1 VTQPPETGPAPAGAE
16 ESSPVTPP
24 AAASDAEAPEAAAP
38 EAPVATPDA
47 APQAAPDAAPQVA
60 PEVAAATVA
69 APPATAAPTP
79 AVFGN
84 ASGRSRRGEARTY
97 DFRRPTKLSREHV
110 RVLQIAQEAFAR
122 QATTILTTF
131 LRAGARL
138 ELVGIEQFSYDDYL
152 ATLPNPVFITT
163 FTLEPLAGKGL
174 LAYPLDM
181 AMAIVDHMLGG
192 SGRAEQPNRPMTA
205 MESAITNHLLSRL
218 LDEFAASFATI
229 TEIQPALNGFEYNP
243 QLAQAASGS
252 DTVMVATFG
261 MSVGSREGEATLV
274 LPFSSFATA
283 LNNAASPQLSE
294 TALAKRKRAA
304 EALTARLNLV
314 PVDVSVRFAPLTVS
328 SADLLSLAVGDVL
341 LLRHPPDSPLE
352 VTTNDVTFAYAIAS
366 NHRRRLAAAIV
377 PTPYAAAKD
386 SA

>member
-1 VTQPPETGPAPAGAE
+1 VTSPETGPAPREAD
-16 ESSPVTPP
+16 SQS
-24 AAASDAEAPEAAAP
+24 SDASPLAA
-38 EAPVATPDA
+38 
-47 APQAAPDAAPQVA
+47 
-60 PEVAAATVA
+60 A
-69 APPATAAPTP
+69 APPAATPGTAPAAPAGPSP
-79 AVFGN
+79 APNPSAGTG
-84 ASGRSRRGEARTY
+84 SGTRSRRGEPRTY

-138 ELVGIEQFSYDDYL
+138 ELVGIEQFAYDDYL
-152 ATLPNPVFITT
+152 VTLPNPVFIST

-174 LAYPLDM
+174 LAYPLDI

-192 SGRAEQPNRPMTA
+192 SGNAEQPNRPMTA
-205 MESAITNHLLSRL
+205 METSITNHLLSRL
-218 LDEFAASFATI
+218 LDEFAGSFATI

-252 DTVMVATFG
+252 DTVMVATFS
-261 MSVGSREGEATLV
+261 MAVGTREGEATLV
-274 LPFSSFATA
+274 LPFSSFAQA

-294 TALAKRKRAA
+294 TAIAKRKRAE

-341 LLRHPPDSPLE
+341 LLRHPPDAPLE

-377 PTPYAAAKD
+377 PTPHAAAAKD
-386 SA
+386 IA

>member
-1 VTQPPETGPAPAGAE
+1 MTQPPDPAPAPAGSE
-16 ESSPVTPP
+16 ESPVPP
-24 AAASDAEAPEAAAP
+24 GGSAADP
-38 EAPVATPDA
+38 
-47 APQAAPDAAPQVA
+47 AAPDAAA
-60 PEVAAATVA
+60 GAT
-69 APPATAAPTP
+69 APPP
-79 AVFGN
+79 ASSN
-84 ASGRSRRGEARTY
+84 GRRGRRGEARTY

-138 ELVGIEQFSYDDYL
+138 ELVGIEQYAYDDYL
-152 ATLPNPVFITT
+152 ATLPNPVFIST

-192 SGRAEQPNRPMTA
+192 SGKAQQPNRPMTA

-229 TEIQPALNGFEYNP
+229 TEIQPALSGYEYNP

-261 MSVGSREGEATLV
+261 MSVGARDGEATLV
-274 LPFSSFATA
+274 LPFSSFASA

-294 TALAKRKRAA
+294 TALAKRRRAA
-304 EALTARLNLV
+304 EALTERLNLV

-386 SA
+386 TA

>member
-1 VTQPPETGPAPAGAE
+1 VTQPDTGPAPGAPDPQ
-16 ESSPVTPP
+16 SQAASPVPPP
-24 AAASDAEAPEAAAP
+24 AAAPAAP
-38 EAPVATPDA
+38 AHVPA
-47 APQAAPDAAPQVA
+47 A
-60 PEVAAATVA
+60 
-69 APPATAAPTP
+69 
-79 AVFGN
+79 
-84 ASGRSRRGEARTY
+84 RSRRGEPRTY

-152 ATLPNPVFITT
+152 VTLPNPVFIST

-174 LAYPLDM
+174 LAYPLEI
-181 AMAIVDHMLGG
+181 AMATVDHMLGG
-192 SGRAEQPNRPMTA
+192 SGTAQQPIRPMTA
-205 MESAITNHLLSRL
+205 METSITNHLLSRL
-218 LDEFAASFATI
+218 LDEFAASFGTI

-252 DTVMVATFG
+252 DTVMVATFS
-261 MSVGSREGEATLV
+261 MAVGSREGEATLV
-274 LPFSSFATA
+274 LPFSSFAQA

-314 PVDVSVRFAPLTVS
+314 PVDVSVRFAPLSVS

-341 LLRHPPDSPLE
+341 LLRHPPDAPLE

-377 PTPYAAAKD
+377 PTPHAAAAKD
-386 SA
+386 TA

>member
-1 VTQPPETGPAPAGAE
+1 VTQPPETGPAAAGAE

-24 AAASDAEAPEAAAP
+24 ATASDAGVPQTAAPEAPAAGPDAAPEAAAG
-38 EAPVATPDA
+38 VATPPTA
-47 APQAAPDAAPQVA
+47 
-60 PEVAAATVA
+60 AAATPA
-69 APPATAAPTP
+69 A
-79 AVFGN
+79 F
-84 ASGRSRRGEARTY
+84 ASTGGRSRRGEPRTY

-110 RVLQIAQEAFAR
+110 RVLQIAQESFAR

-138 ELVGIEQFSYDDYL
+138 ELVGIEQYSYDDYL

-218 LDEFAASFATI
+218 LDEFSTSFATI

-261 MSVGSREGEATLV
+261 MAVGAREGEATLV
-274 LPFSSFATA
+274 LPFSSFAAA

-294 TALAKRKRAA
+294 TALAKRRRAA
-304 EALTARLNLV
+304 EALTERLSLV

-341 LLRHPPDSPLE
+341 LLRHPPDAPLE

-386 SA
+386 TA

>member
-1 VTQPPETGPAPAGAE
+1 MTQPPETGPAPEAPEPQPAAESPTEAPAESAGAE
-16 ESSPVTPP
+16 PAPPP
-24 AAASDAEAPEAAAP
+24 AAPAPAP
-38 EAPVATPDA
+38 GAQAPVA
-47 APQAAPDAAPQVA
+47 APAS
-60 PEVAAATVA
+60 
-69 APPATAAPTP
+69 ATA
-79 AVFGN
+79 GQ
-84 ASGRSRRGEARTY
+84 GRSRRGEPRTY
-97 DFRRPTKLSREHV
+97 DFRRPTKLSRDHV
-110 RVLQIAQEAFAR
+110 RVLQVAQEAFAR

-152 ATLPNPVFITT
+152 VTLPNPVFLTT

-192 SGRAEQPNRPMTA
+192 SGNAEQPNRPMTA
-205 MESAITNHLLSRL
+205 MESAITTHLLGRL
-218 LDEFAASFATI
+218 LDEFAQSFATI
-229 TEIQPALNGFEYNP
+229 TELQPALNGFEYNP
-243 QLAQAASGS
+243 QLAQAAAGS
-252 DTVMVATFG
+252 DTVMVATFS
-261 MSVGSREGEATLV
+261 MAVGSREGEATLV
-274 LPFSSFATA
+274 LPFSSFASA

-341 LLRHPPDSPLE
+341 LLRHPPDAPLE

-366 NHRRRLAAAIV
+366 NHRRRLAASIV
-377 PTPYAAAKD
+377 PTQYAAAKD
-386 SA
+386 TA

>member
-1 VTQPPETGPAPAGAE
+1 MSALVTQPEPGPAPETAAPETPAE
-16 ESSPVTPP
+16 SPVPP
-24 AAASDAEAPEAAAP
+24 AAESP
-38 EAPVATPDA
+38 
-47 APQAAPDAAPQVA
+47 APDAVRATSAAGAPRVSTSVPVA
-60 PEVAAATVA
+60 PTSG
-69 APPATAAPTP
+69 TGS
-79 AVFGN
+79 GN
-84 ASGRSRRGEARTY
+84 RGRRGETRTY
-97 DFRRPTKLSREHV
+97 DFRRPTKLSRDHV
-110 RVLQIAQEAFAR
+110 RVLQVAQEAFAR

-152 ATLPNPVFITT
+152 ATLPNPVFIST

-174 LAYPLDM
+174 LAYPLDI

-205 MESAITNHLLSRL
+205 METAITNHLLSRL
-218 LDEFAASFATI
+218 LDEFATSFAPI

-252 DTVMVATFG
+252 DTVMVATFSMG
-261 MSVGSREGEATLV
+261 VGTREGEATLV
-274 LPFSSFATA
+274 LPFSSFAQA

-294 TALAKRKRAA
+294 TALAKRRRAA

-341 LLRHPPDSPLE
+341 LLRHPPDAPLE

-386 SA
+386 TA

>member
-1 VTQPPETGPAPAGAE
+1 MERDRTRDRTGPRGAGPPVPGGVTGSLPRPSARRRPPAPGA
-16 ESSPVTPP
+16 PP
-24 AAASDAEAPEAAAP
+24 AAAPAARR
-38 EAPVATPDA
+38 V
-47 APQAAPDAAPQVA
+47 
-60 PEVAAATVA
+60 
-69 APPATAAPTP
+69 PATDRRPSAT
-79 AVFGN
+79 
-84 ASGRSRRGEARTY
+84 GRSRRGEPRTY

-138 ELVGIEQFSYDDYL
+138 ELVGIEQFSYDDYVV
-152 ATLPNPVFITT
+152 TLPNPVFIST
-163 FTLEPLAGKGL
+163 FSLEPMAGKGM
-174 LAYPLDM
+174 LAYPLDI

-192 SGRAEQPNRPMTA
+192 SGTADQPSRPMTA
-205 MESAITNHLLSRL
+205 METTITNHLLDRL
-218 LDEFAASFATI
+218 LDEFAALVRARSPRSSRRCSATS
-229 TEIQPALNGFEYNP
+229 TTRSWPRP
-243 QLAQAASGS
+243 PPGS
-252 DTVMVATFG
+252 DTVMVATFT
-261 MSVGSREGEATLV
+261 MAVGSREGEATLV
-274 LPFSSFATA
+274 LPFSSFAQA

-294 TALAKRKRAA
+294 SALAKRKRAA

-341 LLRHPPDSPLE
+341 LLRHPPDAPLE

-377 PTPYAAAKD
+377 PTPHAAVKD
-386 SA
+386 TA

>member
-1 VTQPPETGPAPAGAE
+1 VTSPETGPAPREADSQ
-16 ESSPVTPP
+16 SSDASPLAAAAPP
-24 AAASDAEAPEAAAP
+24 AAAPGTAPAAP
-38 EAPVATPDA
+38 AGPGPAPNPSAGTGS
-47 APQAAPDAAPQVA
+47 
-60 PEVAAATVA
+60 
-69 APPATAAPTP
+69 
-79 AVFGN
+79 GN
-84 ASGRSRRGEARTY
+84 RSRRGEPRTY

-138 ELVGIEQFSYDDYL
+138 ELVGIEQFAYDDYL
-152 ATLPNPVFITT
+152 VTLPNPVFIST

-174 LAYPLDM
+174 LAYPLDI

-192 SGRAEQPNRPMTA
+192 SGNAEQPNRPMTA
-205 MESAITNHLLSRL
+205 METSITNHLLSRL
-218 LDEFAASFATI
+218 LDEFAGSFATI

-252 DTVMVATFG
+252 DTVMVATFS
-261 MSVGSREGEATLV
+261 MAVGSREGEATLV
-274 LPFSSFATA
+274 LPFSSFAQA

-294 TALAKRKRAA
+294 TAIAKRKRAE

-314 PVDVSVRFAPLTVS
+314 PVDVSVRFAPLSVS

-341 LLRHPPDSPLE
+341 LLRHPPDAPLE

-377 PTPYAAAKD
+377 PTPHVAAAKD
-386 SA
+386 IA

>member
-1 VTQPPETGPAPAGAE
+1 MRWNVTQPETGPAPDGADPQIPAPSPA
-16 ESSPVTPP
+16 ESPAAP
-24 AAASDAEAPEAAAP
+24 AAAPAVPAA
-38 EAPVATPDA
+38 VGGS
-47 APQAAPDAAPQVA
+47 
-60 PEVAAATVA
+60 
-69 APPATAAPTP
+69 ATA
-79 AVFGN
+79 GK
-84 ASGRSRRGEARTY
+84 RSRRGETRTY

-122 QATTILTTF
+122 QATTTLTTF

-138 ELVGIEQFSYDDYL
+138 ELLGIEQFSYDDYVD
-152 ATLPNPVFITT
+152 TLPNPFFLST
-163 FTLEPLAGKGL
+163 FSLEPLAGKGL
-174 LAYPLDM
+174 LAYPLHI

-192 SGRAEQPNRPMTA
+192 SGMAEQPNRPMTA
-205 MESAITNHLLSRL
+205 METTISDHLITRL
-218 LDEFAASFATI
+218 FDEFATAFAPI
-229 TEIQPALNGFEYNP
+229 TEIQPALLGHEYNP

-252 DTVMVATFG
+252 DTVMVATFS
-261 MSVGSREGEATLV
+261 MAVGAREGEATLV
-274 LPFSSFATA
+274 LPFSSFAQS

-294 TALAKRKRAA
+294 SAVRKRQRAT
-304 EALTARLNLV
+304 EALTERLNLV

-341 LLRHPPDSPLE
+341 LLRHPPDAPLE

-377 PTPYAAAKD
+377 PTPNTAAAKD

>member
-1 VTQPPETGPAPAGAE
+1 MTWNVTQPETGPAPSE
-16 ESSPVTPP
+16 PDVQSPSESPVPP
-24 AAASDAEAPEAAAP
+24 AESAAVAPP
-38 EAPVATPDA
+38 A
-47 APQAAPDAAPQVA
+47 APQAATAAPPPPAVPPA
-60 PEVAAATVA
+60 RAATPVSYPASAAAAT
-69 APPATAAPTP
+69 
-79 AVFGN
+79 
-84 ASGRSRRGEARTY
+84 SGRSRRGEARTY

-138 ELVGIEQFSYDDYL
+138 ELVGIEQSSYDDYIV
-152 ATLPNPVFITT
+152 TLPNPVYIST
-163 FTLEPLAGKGL
+163 FSLEPMAGKGM
-174 LAYPLDM
+174 LAYPLDI

-192 SGRAEQPNRPMTA
+192 SGNADQPSRPMTA
-205 MESAITNHLLSRL
+205 METTITNHLLDRL
-218 LDEFAASFATI
+218 LDEFAVSFATI
-229 TEIQPALNGFEYNP
+229 TEIQPALLGHEYNP
-243 QLAQAASGS
+243 QLAQAAAGS
-252 DTVMVATFG
+252 DTVMVASFT

-274 LPFSSFATA
+274 LPFSSFAQA
-283 LNNAASPQLSE
+283 LNNAASPQLSD
-294 TALAKRKRAA
+294 TALAKRRRAA

-341 LLRHPPDSPLE
+341 LLRHPPDAPLE

-377 PTPYAAAKD
+377 PTPHAAVKD

>member
-1 VTQPPETGPAPAGAE
+1 VASGPTSPEESPAEVTVAPAAPAVQPAAFAAVSSPAPGTG
-16 ESSPVTPP
+16 V
-24 AAASDAEAPEAAAP
+24 
-38 EAPVATPDA
+38 
-47 APQAAPDAAPQVA
+47 
-60 PEVAAATVA
+60 
-69 APPATAAPTP
+69 
-79 AVFGN
+79 
-84 ASGRSRRGEARTY
+84 GRNRRGEPRTY

-152 ATLPNPVFITT
+152 VTLPDQVFIST
-163 FTLEPLAGKGL
+163 FTIEPLAGKGM
-174 LAYPLDM
+174 LAYPLDI
-181 AMAIVDHMLGG
+181 AMATVDHMLGG
-192 SGRAEQPNRPMTA
+192 SGKAEQPNRPMTA
-205 MESAITNHLLSRL
+205 MESTITTHLLTRL
-218 LDEFAASFATI
+218 LDEFARSFASI
-229 TEIQPALNGFEYNP
+229 TELTPALSGFEYNP
-243 QLAQAASGS
+243 QLAQAAAGS
-252 DTVMVATFG
+252 DTVMVATFAMG
-261 MSVGSREGEATLV
+261 VGSREGEATLV
-274 LPFSSFATA
+274 LPFSSFAQA

-294 TALAKRKRAA
+294 TALAKRKRAT

-377 PTPYAAAKD
+377 PTPYAAKD
-386 SA
+386 TA